1 MTVDESKALK
11 KDTRVYWRGN
21 AADSGIITE
30 TSWDAVTIAWNNGE
44 MAEYTMETCAKFGKR
59 RQRRILGD
67 GSRNRLTPTSDAPTT
82 TAQSLLAEHGD
93 CKACGAAGY
102 IPTMGFN
109 KRQMEDAR
117 RPTTGGSMS
126 SGMAGRMLAPRTAGI
141 YVRWGA
147 YWLWIWRQLKCLLQD
162 QSRKAAASFVRIA
175 EPFMR

>member
-1 MTVDESKALK
+1 M
-11 KDTRVYWRGN
+11 G
-21 AADSGIITE
+21 
-30 TSWDAVTIAWNNGE
+30 
-44 MAEYTMETCAKFGKR
+44 TCAKFGKR
-59 RQRRILGD
+59 RQRRILGN

-93 CKACGAAGY
+93 CKASGAAGY
-102 IPTMGFN
+102 IPTMG
-109 KRQMEDAR
+109 
-117 RPTTGGSMS
+117 

-147 YWLWIWRQLKCLLQD
+147 YWLWIWRQPKCLLQD